1 MTAWN
6 HQTHKRPPTSAGGS
20 FSAFFLITR
29 TQKRVSSTQQ
39 KKVIDMSLTK
49 ESTLGELFE
58 MAKKNNGTT
67 IEPNNFDV
75 TIKEMQSELD
85 CVLKMVFDS
94 WYELRVIPIE
104 SLRGIPRVRY
114 IASKGNEDVSKA

>member
-1 MTAWN
+1 MVLFA
-6 HQTHKRPPTSAGGS
+6 A
-20 FSAFFLITR
+20 FSFLITW
-29 TQKRVSSTQQ
+29 TQKEFSLLSK
-39 KKVIDMSLTK
+39 KKVTDMSLTK
-49 ESTLGELFE
+49 ETTLGQLFE
-58 MAKKNNGTT
+58 QARKDNGTT

-114 IASKGNEDVSKA
+114 IASKGNENGSKA

>member
-1 MTAWN
+1 
-6 HQTHKRPPTSAGGS
+6 
-20 FSAFFLITR
+20 
-29 TQKRVSSTQQ
+29 
-39 KKVIDMSLTK
+39 MSLTK
-49 ESTLGELFE
+49 ETTLSELFE

-114 IASKGNEDVSKA
+114 IASKGNENGDKA

>member
-1 MTAWN
+1 MD
-6 HQTHKRPPTSAGGS
+6 GS
-20 FSAFFLITR
+20 FCCFFDNLDT
-29 TQKRVSSTQQ
+29 KRVSSTQQ

-49 ESTLGELFE
+49 ETTLGELFE

-114 IASKGNEDVSKA
+114 IATKGNENGNKA